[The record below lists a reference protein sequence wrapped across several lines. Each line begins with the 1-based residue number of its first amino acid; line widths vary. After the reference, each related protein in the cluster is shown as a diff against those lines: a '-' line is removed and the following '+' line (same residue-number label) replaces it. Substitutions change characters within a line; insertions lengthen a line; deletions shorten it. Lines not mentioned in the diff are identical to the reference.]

1 MKIGIANDHHGV
13 QINKELTKYLT
24 ELGYDVI
31 NYGPETEESVDYPVY
46 VFKVGEAVRDKIVDF
61 GIVICNTGIGV
72 SIACNKVKG
81 IRCAKVNDEWEAKL
95 TREHND
101 ANVIALGSRIP
112 MNQMKEIIKIFLE
125 TPFSNEERHV
135 RRIGMIDNYND

>member
-24 ELGYDVI
+24 EIGYDVV

-72 SIACNKVKG
+72 SIACNKVKNV
-81 IRCAKVNDEWEAKL
+81 RCAKVNNEWEAEM
-95 TREHND
+95 TRAHND
-101 ANVIALGSRIP
+101 ANVIALGSTIP
-112 MNQMKEIIKIFLE
+112 METMKKIIRIFLE
-125 TPFSNEERHV
+125 TPFSNEERHA
-135 RRIGMIDNYND
+135 RRINMIDTYND

>member
-13 QINKELTKYLT
+13 QINKELTKFLI

-112 MNQMKEIIKIFLE
+112 MEQMKEIIKIFLE
-125 TPFSNEERHV
+125 TPFSNDERHI

>member
-1 MKIGIANDHHGV
+1 MKIGIGNDHHGV

-24 ELGYDVI
+24 DLGYDVV

-46 VFKVGEAVRDKIVDF
+46 VFKVGEAVRDKKIDF

-81 IRCAKVNDEWEAKL
+81 VRCAKVNDEWEAKL
-95 TREHND
+95 TRDHND
-101 ANVIALGSRIP
+101 ANVLALGSRIP
-112 MNQMKEIIKIFLE
+112 MDKMQKIVKIFLE
-125 TPFSNEERHV
+125 TPFSNEERHI
-135 RRIGMIDNYND
+135 RRISMIDNYND